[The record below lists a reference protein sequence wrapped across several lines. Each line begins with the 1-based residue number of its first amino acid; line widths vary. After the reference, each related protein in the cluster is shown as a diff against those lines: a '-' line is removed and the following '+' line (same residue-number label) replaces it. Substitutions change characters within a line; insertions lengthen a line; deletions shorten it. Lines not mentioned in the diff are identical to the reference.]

1 MMQDVGASEMRRIRT
16 QYLGDVPG
24 QYEIRR
30 AIAGYLLRQ
39 MLFDWMYRLR
49 LAGY

>member
-1 MMQDVGASEMRRIRT
+1 MFDIGEDEMNRIRA

-30 AIAGYLLRQ
+30 AIIGYLLRQ
-39 MLFDWMYRLR
+39 MFCDWMYRLR
-49 LAGY
+49 LFRY